1 MYNFN
6 IIFDAETII
15 GYSWD
20 IERYVKYAME
30 HEISP
35 DDEDAL
41 SLAQEEL
48 DELAKHDGLVECWY
62 HPMGAWVVTDLVRKG
77 EE

>member
-20 IERYVKYAME
+20 IERYVKYAIE
-30 HEISP
+30 HEYEP
-35 DDEDAL
+35 DDEDGIAL
-41 SLAQEEL
+41 EKELLEEL
-48 DELAKHDGLVECWY
+48 EKHDGLVECWL
-62 HPMGAWVVTDLVRKG
+62 HPMGAWSVTDLVRK
-77 EE
+77 EDR